1 MPLCRRLGYR
11 GSRLGR
17 ARLTYGV
24 GVLQLLFERAGVPPQ
39 AFVHLLELYRPPLGL
54 GDACLSLGQRRTCFV
69 KVGGG
74 LAADIFYQL
83 VLLNGASLCFAQLGA
98 KNIGLTRELGV
109 LAKKA

>member
-24 GVLQLLFERAGVPPQ
+24 GVLQLLLERVGVPPQ

-54 GDACLSLGQRRTCFV
+54 
-69 KVGGG
+69 
-74 LAADIFYQL
+74 
-83 VLLNGASLCFAQLGA
+83 
-98 KNIGLTRELGV
+98 
-109 LAKKA
+109 